1 MGARPTLLLTGASGL
16 LGAALARHAFERFRV
31 VAAVRSGAPP
41 WLERGDRKVA
51 CDLEEAG
58 AAARLVA
65 ACEPQ
70 LVVHAAALSSLAAC
84 QSDPARA
91 RRINVDAT
99 RELARAA
106 ARCGAW
112 LLFVSSDQVFDG
124 ERRGGERPGGGPA
137 DGARYGEDDAP
148 RPVNVYGRTKL
159 EGEEAVRAAGG
170 EALVVRT
177 ALVLGRAPDRRS
189 GAVESLLA
197 APAGATVR
205 LFHDEW
211 RTPVSAPD
219 LARVIGAAASRRSVG
234 LVHVAGPDRVDRL
247 TLGRR
252 IAAAFGR
259 DGGGAPLRFEAA
271 SQSEAGHPRPR
282 DVSLR
287 CERLAA
293 LGLPAPH
300 SLEHALQE
308 LALDSSRDAG
318 RSDARAARL

>member
-1 MGARPTLLLTGASGL
+1 MGAHPTLLLTGASGL

-31 VAAVRSGAPP
+31 VAVVRRGAAPT
-41 WLERGDRKVA
+41 LKRGDRKVA

-58 AAARLVA
+58 AARLVA

-70 LVVHAAALSSLAAC
+70 LVVHAAALSLARGVRVRPGARASD
-84 QSDPARA
+84 QRRRDARSAGRRALRRVAPLRLVRPGSTVSDP
-91 RRINVDAT
+91 
-99 RELARAA
+99 
-106 ARCGAW
+106 GANR
-112 LLFVSSDQVFDG
+112 ST
-124 ERRGGERPGGGPA
+124 
-137 DGARYGEDDAP
+137 ARYGEDDAP

-170 EALVVRT
+170 EALIVRT

-287 CERLAA
+287 CDRLAA
-293 LGLPAPH
+293 LGLPAPQ

-308 LALDSSRDAG
+308 LALDSSRDDS
-318 RSDARAARL
+318 RRRPE

>member
-70 LVVHAAALSSLAAC
+70 LVVHAAALSALAAC

-124 ERRGGERPGGGPA
+124 APA
-137 DGARYGEDDAP
+137 GGARYGEDDAP

-159 EGEEAVRAAGG
+159 EAEEAVRAAGG

-189 GAVESLLA
+189 GAVDSLLA

-293 LGLPAPH
+293 LGLPAPR

-308 LALDSSRDAG
+308 LVQESSRDDS
-318 RSDARAARL
+318 RRRPE

>member
-51 CDLEEAG
+51 CDLEQAG

-70 LVVHAAALSSLAAC
+70 FVVHAAALSSLAAC
-84 QSDPARA
+84 QADPARA

-124 ERRGGERPGGGPA
+124 EPA

-159 EGEEAVRAAGG
+159 EGEGAVRAAGG
-170 EALVVRT
+170 EALIVRT

-197 APAGATVR
+197 APPGATVR

-234 LVHVAGPDRVDRL
+234 LVHVAGPDRIDRL
-247 TLGRR
+247 ALGRR

-271 SQSEAGHPRPR
+271 LQSAAGHPRPH

-287 CERLAA
+287 CERLVA
-293 LGLPAPH
+293 LGLPVPQ
-300 SLEHALQE
+300 SLERALQE
-308 LALDSSRDAG
+308 LVQDSSRDDS
-318 RSDARAARL
+318 RRRPE

>member
-1 MGARPTLLLTGASGL
+1 MGAHPTLLLTGASGL
-16 LGAALARHAFERFRV
+16 LGAALARHAFDRFRV

-41 WLERGDRKVA
+41 PLKRGDRKLA
-51 CDLEEAG
+51 CDLAEAG

-65 ACEPQ
+65 ATEPQ

-84 QSDPARA
+84 EADPARA

-106 ARCGAW
+106 ARSGAW

-124 ERRGGERPGGGPA
+124 ELQE
-137 DGARYGEDDAP
+137 GARYREEDAP

-159 EGEEAVRAAGG
+159 EAEEAVRAAGG
-170 EALVVRT
+170 DALIVRT
-177 ALVLGRAPDRRS
+177 ALVLGRAPDGRS
-189 GAVESLLA
+189 GAVESVRA
-197 APAGATVR
+197 APDGATLR

-219 LARVIGAAASRRSVG
+219 LARVLDAAARSRAVG

-247 TLGRR
+247 ELGRR
-252 IAAAFGR
+252 IAARYGR
-259 DGGGAPLRFEAA
+259 DRGPAPLRFEAA
-271 SQSEAGHPRPR
+271 ERAAAGHPRPR
-282 DVSLR
+282 DASLA

-293 LGLPAPH
+293 LGLPTPRP
-300 SLEHALQE
+300 LEVALAE
-308 LALDSSRDAG
+308 LD
-318 RSDARAARL
+318 